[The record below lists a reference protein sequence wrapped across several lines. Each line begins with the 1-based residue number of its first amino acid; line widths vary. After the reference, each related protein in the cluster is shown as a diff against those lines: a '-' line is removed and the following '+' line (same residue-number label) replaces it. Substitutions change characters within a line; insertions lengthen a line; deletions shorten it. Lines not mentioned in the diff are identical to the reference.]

1 MSNVTTAETDSA
13 VTTGLRARK
22 KRETRERISAVA
34 LERFA
39 RDGFAE
45 TTVRDIASDAG
56 VAPRTFFHYFDTK
69 EDVVLADFMGR
80 LARLLED
87 LRAQPDEV
95 PPLRALWNA
104 MELLAGSFD
113 ASPEAQEHYRLIVAE
128 SSVNARAIDLQSVW
142 EDQIATELESRFGG
156 DDHAAEARVVVA
168 FGIGGLR
175 AATRRS
181 ITSGLPLLRLL
192 DESLAVL
199 CTATASM
206 CAQNG

>member
-1 MSNVTTAETDSA
+1 M
-13 VTTGLRARK
+13 
-22 KRETRERISAVA
+22 A

-95 PPLRALWNA
+95 PPLGALWNA

-128 SSVNARAIDLQSVW
+128 S
-142 EDQIATELESRFGG
+142 F
-156 DDHAAEARVVVA
+156 
-168 FGIGGLR
+168 
-175 AATRRS
+175 
-181 ITSGLPLLRLL
+181 TSGLPLLRLL